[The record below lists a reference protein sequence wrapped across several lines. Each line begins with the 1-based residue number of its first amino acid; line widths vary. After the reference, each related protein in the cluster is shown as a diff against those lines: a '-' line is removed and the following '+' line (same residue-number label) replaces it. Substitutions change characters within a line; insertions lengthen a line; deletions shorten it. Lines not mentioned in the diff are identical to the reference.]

1 MKRPLIIERPDL
13 QTGRQ
18 RLLYGALTLLFWL
31 LYIYLWLPL
40 ITLAGW
46 SFGLWRGY
54 DVLVTQTGFRD
65 LLALL
70 GWYASMIA
78 AFAGTLIVWAVYN
91 LVVFGGRER
100 RAPPPP
106 LAAGEQ
112 ASYWGVP
119 AGALEAWRRERVL
132 VVRHD
137 ARGRIAVVAPPAPAA
152 PPERAPQEAGRG

>member
-1 MKRPLIIERPDL
+1 VRRPLIIERPDL
-13 QTGRQ
+13 QTRRQ
-18 RLLYGALTLLFWL
+18 RLVYGALTLLFWL

-46 SFGLWRGY
+46 SFGIWRGY
-54 DVLVTQTGFRD
+54 DVLVAQAGYSD
-65 LLALL
+65 LVALL
-70 GWYASMIA
+70 RWYASMIA
-78 AFAGTLIVWAVYN
+78 AFAGTLIVWAMYN
-91 LVVFGGRER
+91 LMAFGGRER

-137 ARGRIAVVAPPAPAA
+137 PHGRIVVVEPPAPAA
-152 PPERAPQEAGRG
+152 HASVAAEAARG

>member
-13 QTGRQ
+13 QTRRQ
-18 RLLYGALTLLFWL
+18 RLLYGTLTLLFWL

-54 DVLVTQTGFRD
+54 DVLVTQAGYLD
-65 LLALL
+65 LVALL

-78 AFAGTLIVWAVYN
+78 AFAGTLIVWALYN
-91 LVVFGGRER
+91 VVVFGGRER

-119 AGALEAWRRERVL
+119 AGALETWRRERVL

-137 ARGRIAVVAPPAPAA
+137 ARGRIAVVEPPAVARREDAA
-152 PPERAPQEAGRG
+152 AASERG